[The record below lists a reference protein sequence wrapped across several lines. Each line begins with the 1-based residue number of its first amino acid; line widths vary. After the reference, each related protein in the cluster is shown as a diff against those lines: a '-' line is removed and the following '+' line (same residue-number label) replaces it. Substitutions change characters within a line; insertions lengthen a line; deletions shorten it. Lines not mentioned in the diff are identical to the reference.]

1 MRHARFVIAGC
12 IMLVALLGNLSNKSI
27 ENATYANSDAIAKL
41 NINYHDWKTSDGTI
55 SSGDLKLLRPDSY
68 LIRQYLSPDKT
79 QEVDLAVIAGH
90 RKQSI
95 HTPGF
100 CMVGGGWEITGRKP
114 VTVNLPT
121 GPLTVMQSFMAQSG
135 HQLVALYFYTDG
147 SYSTDNLIKFQA
159 VELLKRIERRA
170 PEGALVRVIV
180 PMRGDPNPA
189 VDLAHDFLLHA
200 APNILS
206 ALKSIQP

>member
-1 MRHARFVIAGC
+1 MRHMRFVITGC
-12 IMLVALLGNLSNKSI
+12 IMLVALFGNLWNKSI

-41 NINYHDWKTSDGTI
+41 NVDYHGWKTTDGTI
-55 SSGDLKLLRPDSY
+55 SAGELKLLRPDSY

-100 CMVGGGWEITGRKP
+100 CMVGGGWEITSRKP
-114 VTVNLPT
+114 VTINLPT

-135 HQLVALYFYTDG
+135 QQLVALYFYTDG
-147 SYSTDNLIKFQA
+147 SYSTDNLIKFQGM
-159 VELLKRIERRA
+159 ELLKRIERHA

-180 PMRGDPNPA
+180 PIRGDPSPA
-189 VDLAHDFLLHA
+189 VNLAHDFLINS
-200 APNILS
+200 APSILN

>member
-1 MRHARFVIAGC
+1 MRQTRFFIAGC
-12 IMLVALLGNLSNKSI
+12 VMLVALFGNIWNKSI
-27 ENATYANSDAIAKL
+27 ENASYAGSDVIANL
-41 NINYHDWKTSDGTI
+41 NIDYHGWKTTNGTI
-55 SSGDLKLLRPDSY
+55 SAGDLKLLRPDSY
-68 LIRQYLSPDKT
+68 LIRQYLSPDKS

-100 CMVGGGWEITGRKP
+100 CMVGGGWEITSKQP
-114 VTVNLPT
+114 VTVHSSV
-121 GPLTVMQSFMAQSG
+121 GPIQAMQSFMTQSG
-135 HQLVALYFYTDG
+135 ERLVALYFYTDG

-180 PMRGDPNPA
+180 PVRDDPNPA
-189 VDLAHDFLLHA
+189 VSLAHDFLLNS
-200 APNILS
+200 APKIMS
-206 ALKSIQP
+206 ALRSIQP